1 MKKDREKI
9 KEKILQVAEEMF
21 IKKGF
26 FPTTVDEIAKQAKIA
41 KGTIYLYFPTKES
54 IYLTLFEEK
63 LKIGIEILQKVK
75 NMPIDPREKIS
86 LIFDDWFSK
95 IKKAKGLANFL
106 TLENINI
113 SPKIILLLR
122 KKIHPKIRKI
132 FLLVKEIFREGIEK
146 KSFKNYDSKLLS
158 VVFLHLLQTTLLFP
172 SFNIKEDGKNLKE
185 IFLKGVER

>member
-1 MKKDREKI
+1 MKKDRKKI

-26 FPTTVDEIAKQAKIA
+26 FPTTVDEIARQAKIA
-41 KGTIYLYFPTKES
+41 KGTVYLYFPTKEN
-54 IYLTLFEEK
+54 IYLALFENK
-63 LKIGIEILQKVK
+63 LKMGIEILEKVK
-75 NMPIDPREKIS
+75 NMPINTKEKIS
-86 LIFDDWFSK
+86 LIFDEWFSK
-95 IKKAKGLANFL
+95 IKEAKGLGNFL

-122 KKIHPKIRKI
+122 KKIYPKIRKI
-132 FLLVKEIFREGIEK
+132 FLLLKELFQEGIKE

-158 VVFLHLLQTTLLFP
+158 VIFLHLLQTALLFP

-185 IFLKGVER
+185 IFFKGVER